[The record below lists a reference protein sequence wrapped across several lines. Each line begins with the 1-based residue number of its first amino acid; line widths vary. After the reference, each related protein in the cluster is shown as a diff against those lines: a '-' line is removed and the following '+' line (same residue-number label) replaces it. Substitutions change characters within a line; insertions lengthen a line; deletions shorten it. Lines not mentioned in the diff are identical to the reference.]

1 MGLLDGKVVVVT
13 GSGRGVGRAI
23 AIEAG
28 AQGAAVVVADYGVS
42 IDGGDPSSDL
52 ADEVAAEIR
61 QAGGQAVALGE
72 TVVEMSGA
80 KRIIDTALEQFG
92 RLDGVVCSAGLMRPN
107 TFLEMSEDD
116 FDSVVATHLRGH
128 FTVLQ
133 AAALAMVE
141 RNIAGS
147 LVAMGSGYL
156 SGTAFLANYRA
167 AKAGVLALALTA
179 AIDLAASGIRVNC
192 MAPAA
197 NTRMTEAFGVKV
209 HGEAADV
216 APMATFL
223 LSDLSREVTGQ
234 IFSIAGGRIS
244 AWSDPFEDYTATKDG
259 RWTAEEISREIP
271 SLVRVH
277 PSDGAG
283 FLASAPIS

>member
-1 MGLLDGKVVVVT
+1 MGLLDDKVVVIT
-13 GSGRGVGRAI
+13 GAGRGVGRAI
-23 AIEAG
+23 AIESG
-28 AQGAAVVVADYGVS
+28 AQGASVVVADYGVS
-42 IDGGDPSSDL
+42 INGGDPSSTV
-52 ADEVAAEIR
+52 ADEVADEIR
-61 QAGGQAVALGE
+61 QAGGLAVAIGE
-72 TVVEMSGA
+72 TVVESAGA
-80 KRIIDTALEQFG
+80 KRIIDSTLEHFG

-107 TFLEMSEDD
+107 HFLEMSEED

-133 AAALAMVE
+133 AGARAMVE

-147 LVAMGSGYL
+147 LIAMGSGYL
-156 SGTAFLANYRA
+156 SGTGYMANYRA

-179 AIDLAASGIRVNC
+179 AIDLAPTGIRVNC
-192 MAPAA
+192 IAPAA
-197 NTRMTEAFGVKV
+197 NTRMTESFGVKV

-223 LSDLSREVTGQ
+223 LSDLSGDVNGQ

-244 AWSDPFEDYTATKDG
+244 GWADPFQDYTATKDG

-283 FLASAPIS
+283 VLASAPIN